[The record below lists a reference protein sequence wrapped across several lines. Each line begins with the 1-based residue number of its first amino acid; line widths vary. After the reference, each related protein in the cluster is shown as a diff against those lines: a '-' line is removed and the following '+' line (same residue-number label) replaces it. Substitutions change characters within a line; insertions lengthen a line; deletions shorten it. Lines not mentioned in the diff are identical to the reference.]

1 LSEHVDSVYA
11 SRVVSDELDLGLPAV
26 MLSLMA
32 SAPFVDLRPEAIV
45 YEIVRSRAEL
55 GATEALAIARP
66 EVVFTHL
73 PSMVRIAAPQPGI
86 PIYKGS
92 KLSTAGVF
100 CRDPEGYLGV
110 TACLH
115 GAGPV
120 GTKITV
126 SGVNSA
132 VALVSEVQDLVFIP
146 LNEQL
151 VPAAVR
157 GAAGL
162 RAEAHLPPAQGER
175 AWFDGAVTNGQETI
189 IDGTDRLLFRW
200 SPTKQL
206 RIQTRRDTDHG
217 ESGSALIDAD
227 DRILGFAFEMT
238 GHGEYPQFTDWIW
251 APNALR
257 ALGLQPIVPG

>member
-1 LSEHVDSVYA
+1 
-11 SRVVSDELDLGLPAV
+11 
-26 MLSLMA
+26 
-32 SAPFVDLRPEAIV
+32 V

-115 GAGPV
+115 GTGPV

-126 SGVNSA
+126 SGINSA

-151 VPAAVR
+151 VPRRSAVQRACGRKHIFRRRRER
-157 GAAGL
+157 G
-162 RAEAHLPPAQGER
+162 P
-175 AWFDGAVTNGQETI
+175 
-189 IDGTDRLLFRW
+189 
-200 SPTKQL
+200 
-206 RIQTRRDTDHG
+206 
-217 ESGSALIDAD
+217 GSTALS
-227 DRILGFAFEMT
+227 RT
-238 GHGEYPQFTDWIW
+238 GRKP
-251 APNALR
+251 L
-257 ALGLQPIVPG
+257 